1 LAVVCNPVQAPT
13 QQQLDE
19 GEDGEW
25 YKSEQRPCI
34 LFMDSLVGGAHKNE
48 VAKKLRNYLEKEWE
62 KKHPDDE
69 RVFDRDA
76 FPVLDP
82 KVGATM
88 SGGALTIGLL
98 TASLH

>member
-1 LAVVCNPVQAPT
+1 VQAPT

-25 YKSEQRPCI
+25 YKSKQRPCI
-34 LFMDSLVGGAHKNE
+34 VFMDSLRCHKKNE

-69 RVFDRDA
+69 RVFDRDS

-82 KVGATM
+82 KVGAT
-88 SGGALTIGLL
+88 
-98 TASLH
+98 